1 VAVQREIE
9 MKGVPTVLITVSPE
23 VSAQMRPPRALYPKG
38 FKVGNSLG
46 RPGMRVLQ
54 KKVLRDALGLLT
66 QNTRPG
72 DFITVEYPE
81 YGEQYE
87 PLRVKKL

>member
-1 VAVQREIE
+1 
-9 MKGVPTVLITVSPE
+9 MKGIPTVLITVSPE

-46 RPGMRVLQ
+46 RPGMRDLQ
-54 KKVLRDALGLLT
+54 RHVLRDALSLLT

-72 DFITVEYPE
+72 ETVTIEYPE
-81 YGEQYE
+81 YGEQHE
-87 PLRVKKL
+87 PPRVKRLG